1 MASFAERM
9 TGALKADVHTFE
21 EIEADQTALPQA
33 IAVIVIAG
41 IASLIGNVFR
51 IGIIGGFMMLLVS
64 VCVSALYA
72 LIVVLIGT
80 QVMPEPTTK
89 ADFNEAFRVIGF
101 TAAPGVFNVLA
112 IIPFLGPLLSL
123 VIWIWTIVVGVVAVR
138 QVLDYSN
145 TGRAIIVCLIA
156 GVICW
161 IVSVMILTPLLVG
174 SLVVRG
180 MTGY

>member
-9 TGALKADVHTFE
+9 TGAMKADVRTFE

-33 IAVIVIAG
+33 VAVIVIAG

-51 IGIIGGFMMLLVS
+51 MGIIGGFMMLLVN
-64 VCVSALYA
+64 VCAYALYA

-80 QVMPEPTTK
+80 KVMPEPTTK
-89 ADFNEAFRVIGF
+89 ADFNEGFRVIGF

-112 IIPFLGPLLSL
+112 IIPFLGPLVSL
-123 VIWIWTIVVGVVAVR
+123 VIWIWMIVVGVVAVR
-138 QVLDYSN
+138 EVLDYSN

-161 IVSVMILTPLLVG
+161 IISVMILTPLLVG
-174 SLVVRG
+174 SLIVRG